1 MNETNGTILYMV
13 VPCYNEEEMLH
24 ITSEKLEEK
33 LRTLKNAGRISD
45 DSRVVYV
52 DDGSK
57 DNTWNIIEEMHHN
70 NKVFNGV
77 KLSRNE
83 GHQNALLAGLD
94 YARNHAD
101 MIVSMDADLQDDI
114 DAVDAMI
121 DKYHAGAEIV
131 YGVRNDR
138 STDSAFKRGTA
149 QLFYKMMKIMGA
161 EIVYNH
167 ADFRLMSKRA
177 VDELMNFKEVNLF
190 LRGIVPLIGFKTDI
204 VEYERHER
212 IAGESKYPLKKM
224 LSFAIDGVTSFSIK
238 PINMIITA
246 GFVCFLISVGMLIY
260 SCIRHFT
267 GDTVSGWTS
276 LMTSIWALGG
286 LQVVSIGVVGK
297 YIGKVYL
304 EVKERPRYI
313 VDKYLDS

>member
-1 MNETNGTILYMV
+1 MNETNGTILYIV
-13 VPCYNEEEMLH
+13 VPCYNEEEMLR
-24 ITSEKLEEK
+24 ITSEKLGEK
-33 LRTLKNAGRISD
+33 LRTLKNAGKISD
-45 DSRVVYV
+45 DSRIVYV
-52 DDGSK
+52 DDGSRDK
-57 DNTWNIIEEMHHN
+57 TWNILEEMHHN
-70 NKVFNGV
+70 NKVFNGEKV
-77 KLSRNE
+77 SRNE
-83 GHQNALLAGLD
+83 GHPNALLAGLD

-101 MIVSMDADLQDDI
+101 MIVRMDADLQDDI

-121 DKYHAGAEIV
+121 DKYHEGAEIV

-313 VDKYLDS
+313 VDKYLES

>member
-1 MNETNGTILYMV
+1 MNETNGTILYIV

-24 ITSEKLEEK
+24 ITSEKLGEK
-33 LRTLKNAGRISD
+33 LRTLKNAGKISD

-70 NKVFNGV
+70 NKMFNGV

-121 DKYHAGAEIV
+121 DKYHTGAEIV

>member
-1 MNETNGTILYMV
+1 MNETNGTILYIV

-24 ITSEKLEEK
+24 ITSEKLGEK

-121 DKYHAGAEIV
+121 DKYHEGAEIV

-313 VDKYLDS
+313 VDKYLES

>member
-33 LRTLKNAGRISD
+33 LRTLKNAGKISD

-52 DDGSK
+52 DDGSRDK
-57 DNTWNIIEEMHHN
+57 TWNIIEEMHHN

-121 DKYHAGAEIV
+121 DKYHEGAEIV

>member
-1 MNETNGTILYMV
+1 MNETNGTILYIV

-33 LRTLKNAGRISD
+33 LRTLKNAGKISD

-57 DNTWNIIEEMHHN
+57 DKTWNIIEEMHHN

-83 GHQNALLAGLD
+83 GHQNALLAGLE
-94 YARNHAD
+94 YAGNHAD

-114 DAVDAMI
+114 DAVNAMI

-161 EIVYNH
+161 ELVYNH

-177 VDELMNFKEVNLF
+177 VNELMNFREVNLF

-212 IAGESKYPLKKM
+212 VAGESKYPLKKM

-246 GFVCFLISVGMLIY
+246 GFVCFFISVGMLIY
-260 SCIRHFT
+260 SCIRHFM

-276 LMTSIWALGG
+276 IMTSIWALGG

-313 VDKYLDS
+313 VDKYLDN

>member
-177 VDELMNFKEVNLF
+177 VDELINFKEVNLF

-276 LMTSIWALGG
+276 IMTSIWALGG

>member
-45 DSRVVYV
+45 ASRVVYV